1 LPRHHVL
8 RFGHAQHSSCRIAHT
23 CAPLSID
30 TTSLL
35 HTRPHP
41 SPGHTLVLF
50 LELTNAT
57 GPSREADAWTSSVVY
72 FLQLFTS
79 LAPVMG
85 ASNEAFSSS
94 PLVLVMCVT
103 GPNKQGD
110 GWTVRE
116 RLLLCQL
123 LNQVHPAEQLC
134 SHKHIPICSYCSFS
148 SIDRQISVC
157 VMLCRHDRHVRL
169 THAAPDTPLES

>member
-1 LPRHHVL
+1 M
-8 RFGHAQHSSCRIAHT
+8 AHT
-23 CAPLSID
+23 CAPLSTD
-30 TTSLL
+30 TPSLR
-35 HTRPHP
+35 HTLPHP
-41 SPGHTLVLF
+41 SPGHILVLF

-57 GPSREADAWTSSVVY
+57 GPNKEADAWTSSIVY
-72 FLQLFTS
+72 LS
-79 LAPVMG
+79 PVTG

-94 PLVLVMCVT
+94 PLLLVICVT
-103 GPNKQGD
+103 GPSKQGD

-134 SHKHIPICSYCSFS
+134 SHNHITICLYCSFC
-148 SIDRQISVC
+148 SIDRQISVR
-157 VMLCRHDRHVRL
+157 VMLCRHDRHLRL